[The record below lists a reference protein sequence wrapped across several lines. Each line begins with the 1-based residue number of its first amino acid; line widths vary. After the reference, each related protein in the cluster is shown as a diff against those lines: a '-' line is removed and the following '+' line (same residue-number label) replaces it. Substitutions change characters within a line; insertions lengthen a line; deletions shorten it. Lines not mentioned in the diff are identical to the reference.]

1 MFPAAA
7 HFFIPLII
15 IVERSVHPD
24 GLRRLR
30 GRVNTRVRKKHG
42 LPPHGRTTVGNK
54 RGITDTQPNKATD
67 RQWEEEEEEEEA
79 AEGEN
84 F

>member
-1 MFPAAA
+1 MASAAA
-7 HFFIPLII
+7 AA
-15 IVERSVHPD
+15 
-24 GLRRLR
+24 GGGR
-30 GRVNTRVRKKHG
+30 GSERVNTRVRKKHG

-67 RQWEEEEEEEEA
+67 RQWEEEEEEEA